1 MAIEITADDKETQSD
16 APEMEEVFILGEGP
30 YEFYFPKVGALL
42 SKLRRAGVESKDINE
57 KGERYWELQIDWLER
72 GFGEDVFAEII
83 TDRLEDEDDELEEK
97 HVSHLFKLLLKAA
110 SGRPTTSP
118 NGSSR
123 SRSAKKSKAARSRQV
138 SDSETSTS
146 ESSAA

>member
-1 MAIEITADDKETQSD
+1 MAIEIQADPKDTA
-16 APEMEEVFILGEGP
+16 APESEEVYLLGEGP

-42 SKLRRAGVESKDINE
+42 SKLRRAGQESKDDNQ
-57 KGERYWELQIDWLER
+57 KGEKYWDLQLDWLER
-72 GFGEDVFAEII
+72 GFGTEVFEEII
-83 TDRLEDEDDELEEK
+83 TARLEDEDDDLEER
-97 HVSHLFKLLLKAA
+97 HVSALFKALLKAG

-118 NGSSR
+118 SGSSR
-123 SRSAKKSKAARSRQV
+123 SRSGRKPKAAHSRKA

>member
-1 MAIEITADDKETQSD
+1 MAIEIQADPKDDK
-16 APEMEEVFILGEGP
+16 APDSEEVYLLGDGP

-42 SKLRRAGVESKDINE
+42 SKLRRAGQESKDDNQ
-57 KGERYWELQIDWLER
+57 KGEKYWDLQLDWLER
-72 GFGEDVFAEII
+72 GFGTEVFEEII
-83 TDRLEDEDDELEEK
+83 TARLEDEADDLEEK
-97 HVSHLFKLLLKAA
+97 HVSELFKALLKAG

-123 SRSAKKSKAARSRQV
+123 PRSVKKHKAAPSRQA

-146 ESSAA
+146 ANSAA

>member
-1 MAIEITADDKETQSD
+1 MAIEVNADPKHEKG
-16 APEMEEVFILGEGP
+16 PESEEVYLLGEGP

-42 SKLRRAGVESKDINE
+42 SKLRRAGQESKTDNE
-57 KGERYWELQIDWLER
+57 KGERYWDLQLDWLER
-72 GFGEDVFAEII
+72 GFGEDVFAEAI
-83 TDRLEDEDDELEEK
+83 TDRLEDEDDDLEER
-97 HVSHLFKLLLKAA
+97 HVSELFKLLLKAG

-118 NGSSR
+118 SGSSR
-123 SRSAKKSKAARSRQV
+123 SRSGRKPKAAPSRKA

>member
-1 MAIEITADDKETQSD
+1 MAIEIQADPKDAT
-16 APEMEEVFILGEGP
+16 APESEEVYLLGEGP

-42 SKLRRAGVESKDINE
+42 SKMRRASQESKDDNE

-83 TDRLEDEDDELEEK
+83 TARLEDEDDDLEEK
-97 HVSHLFKLLLKAA
+97 HISSLFKQLLKAG

-123 SRSAKKSKAARSRQV
+123 SRSVKRHKAAPSRKA
-138 SDSETSTS
+138 SDSEISTS
-146 ESSAA
+146 ENSAA